1 MHLKISQGFLP
12 LIYSSSIYLM
22 SETESVMAQVVPK
35 ATFVEDVQTFVQGTA
50 LSQKNAPYA
59 WYLTFCSL

>member
-1 MHLKISQGFLP
+1 
-12 LIYSSSIYLM
+12 M

-50 LSQKNAPYA
+50 LSEKNAA
-59 WYLTFCSL
+59 QATSI